1 MESSTLK
8 SILYRNR
15 ESKHYEYN
23 RKNQESR
30 IRNAFN
36 ATTSG
41 PKKAW
46 KKIKLAL
53 FGHIEELK
61 VAVSYPQSVVN
72 NLIDLQVL

>member
-1 MESSTLK
+1 LELG
-8 SILYRNR
+8 
-15 ESKHYEYN
+15 
-23 RKNQESR
+23 
-30 IRNAFN
+30 AN

-46 KKIKLAL
+46 KKIKLDL

-72 NLIDLQVL
+72 NLIGLQVL